1 MDQLWEVSF
10 GTPVNA
16 FVVQLLG
23 GMFAF
28 FAAAL
33 IAGALRTGRRRRAIV
48 AVAPSALATVGV
60 TGTFL
65 GIFLGLQQ
73 FDVAAID
80 DSVPSLLEGLKT
92 AFVTSLW
99 GMALSVA
106 YRLLATLLP
115 PAASP
120 VANPDQALATLVEET
135 RLARTSTVEALE
147 ALQRAVAGDADGTL
161 VSQLTLLRSDTR
173 DGLRKLEEGL
183 GTRLHTLGIDAHAQH
198 EELIGEFRAFADH
211 MVENTHGALI
221 EALGAVIRD
230 FNDQLTEQFGEN
242 FKALNASVELLVDW
256 QERYREHIDATEAR
270 LARALAAVDAGADS
284 LERIESSTR
293 AIPPALEPLG
303 ATLAITAAAME
314 HMDRD
319 LEAYADLHDKA
330 REALPKVNANI
341 EALTT
346 RMAEMA
352 EQSAAAAKARTDEV
366 ERRLSEQYTDLDDKL
381 RDELGRALK
390 TMSDN
395 LGSMSAEFVKDYGP
409 LTQEL
414 GRIVRLAEAANAPDN
429 ALRAR
434 S

>member
-284 LERIESSTR
+284 H
-293 AIPPALEPLG
+293 P
-303 ATLAITAAAME
+303 
-314 HMDRD
+314 
-319 LEAYADLHDKA
+319 
-330 REALPKVNANI
+330 
-341 EALTT
+341 
-346 RMAEMA
+346 
-352 EQSAAAAKARTDEV
+352 
-366 ERRLSEQYTDLDDKL
+366 
-381 RDELGRALK
+381 
-390 TMSDN
+390 
-395 LGSMSAEFVKDYGP
+395 
-409 LTQEL
+409 
-414 GRIVRLAEAANAPDN
+414 
-429 ALRAR
+429 
-434 S
+434 